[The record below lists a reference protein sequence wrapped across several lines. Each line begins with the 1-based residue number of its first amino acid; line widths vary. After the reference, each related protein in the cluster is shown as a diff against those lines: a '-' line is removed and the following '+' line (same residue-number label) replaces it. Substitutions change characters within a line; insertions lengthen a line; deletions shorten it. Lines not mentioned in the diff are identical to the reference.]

1 MLYRLQRHP
10 FPVEATFRHSLVLT
24 YALPAA
30 RLQPYL
36 PAGLRLDEWNG
47 FAFLAIALVATEGL
61 RPSFLPAYRGADF
74 FLAGY
79 RIFTRFGESLRGLRI
94 LRSYAD
100 RRLMIWGGNMLTHYD
115 YHRCETKLEATST
128 KLNIVVTA
136 PQADLSVTAYL
147 DRPELPASSPF
158 PDLATAR
165 RFAGP
170 MPYTFDYERQT
181 HSLVQI
187 RGVRAHW
194 DPQPVAV
201 EVHSAQ
207 FLDAYPE
214 ARLANAFYV
223 HDIDYRWEK
232 GVVVAL

>member
-1 MLYRLQRHP
+1 L
-10 FPVEATFRHSLVLT
+10 
-24 YALPAA
+24 
-30 RLQPYL
+30 
-36 PAGLRLDEWNG
+36 
-47 FAFLAIALVATEGL
+47 AFLAIALVATEGL
-61 RPSFLPAYRGADF
+61 RPAFLPAFCGADC

-79 RIFTRFGESLRGLRI
+79 RIFARYGESLRGLRI

-100 RRLMIWGGNMLTHYD
+100 RRLMILGGNLLTHYD
-115 YHRCETKLEATST
+115 YHRCEVKLEATAST
-128 KLNIVVTA
+128 LDIAVTA
-136 PQADLSVTAYL
+136 PQANLAVTAYL
-147 DRPELPASSPF
+147 DRPELPTSSPF

-181 HSLVQI
+181 NSLVQI
-187 RGVRAHW
+187 RGVRDHW

-232 GVVVAL
+232 GVVVPL

>member
-10 FPVEATFRHSLVLT
+10 FPVKATFRHSLVLT

-30 RLQPYL
+30 RLQPLL
-36 PAGLRLDEWNG
+36 PPGLRLDEWNG
-47 FAFLAIALVATEGL
+47 LGFLAIALVATEGL
-61 RPSFLPAYRGADF
+61 RPALLPAFCGADF

-79 RIFTRFGESLRGLRI
+79 RVFTRCGESLRGLRI
-94 LRSYAD
+94 LRSYAN
-100 RRLMIWGGNMLTHYD
+100 RCLMIWGGNLLTHYD
-115 YHRCETKLEATST
+115 YHFCHAKLHPTPGRLDIA
-128 KLNIVVTA
+128 VTA
-136 PQADLSVTAYL
+136 PQADLVVTAYL

-158 PDLATAR
+158 PDIA
-165 RFAGP
+165 
-170 MPYTFDYERQT
+170 
-181 HSLVQI
+181 I
-187 RGVRAHW
+187 RGVRDRW

-207 FLDAYPE
+207 FLEAYPE

>member
-10 FPVEATFRHSLVLT
+10 FPVKATFRYSLVLT

-30 RLQPYL
+30 RLQPLL
-36 PAGLRLDEWNG
+36 PPGLRLDEWNG
-47 FAFLAIALVATEGL
+47 FAFLAIALVATEAL
-61 RPSFLPAYRGADF
+61 RPAFLPAFCGADF

-79 RIFTRFGESLRGLRI
+79 RIFTRYGESLRGLRI
-94 LRSYAD
+94 LRSYAN
-100 RRLMIWGGNMLTHYD
+100 RRLMILGGNLLTHYD
-115 YHRCETKLEATST
+115 YHLCEAKLEATAST
-128 KLNIVVTA
+128 LDIAVIA
-136 PQADLSVTAYL
+136 PQANLTVTAYL
-147 DRPELPASSPF
+147 DRPELPPSSPF

-187 RGVRAHW
+187 RGVRDHW

-223 HDIDYRWEK
+223 HDIDYRWER
-232 GVVVAL
+232 GVVVPL

>member
-10 FPVEATFRHSLVLT
+10 FPVKATFRHSLVLT

-30 RLQPYL
+30 RLQPLL
-36 PAGLRLDEWNG
+36 PPGLRLDEWNG
-47 FAFLAIALVATEGL
+47 LGFLAIALVATEGL
-61 RPSFLPAYRGADF
+61 
-74 FLAGY
+74 
-79 RIFTRFGESLRGLRI
+79 
-94 LRSYAD
+94 
-100 RRLMIWGGNMLTHYD
+100 
-115 YHRCETKLEATST
+115 
-128 KLNIVVTA
+128 
-136 PQADLSVTAYL
+136 
-147 DRPELPASSPF
+147 LPASSPF
-158 PDLATAR
+158 PDIATAR

-181 HSLVQI
+181 PSLVHI
-187 RGVRAHW
+187 RGVRDHW

-207 FLDAYPE
+207 CLDAYPD

-232 GVVVAL
+232 GVVVAR

>member
-10 FPVEATFRHSLVLT
+10 FPVKATFRHSLVLT
-24 YALPAA
+24 YALPAD
-30 RLQPYL
+30 RLQPLL
-36 PAGLRLDEWNG
+36 PPGLRLDEWNG
-47 FAFLAIALVATEGL
+47 LGFLAIALVATEGL
-61 RPSFLPAYRGADF
+61 RPAFLPPFCGADF

-79 RIFTRFGESLRGLRI
+79 RVFTRCGESLRGLRI
-94 LRSYAD
+94 LRSYAN
-100 RRLMIWGGNMLTHYD
+100 RRLMIWGGNLLTHYD
-115 YHRCETKLEATST
+115 YHFCDATLHAT
-128 KLNIVVTA
+128 PGRLDIAVTA
-136 PQADLSVTAYL
+136 PQADLVVTAYL

-158 PDLATAR
+158 PDIATAR

-181 HSLVQI
+181 HSLVHI
-187 RGVRAHW
+187 RGVRDHW

-207 FLDAYPE
+207 FLNAYPE